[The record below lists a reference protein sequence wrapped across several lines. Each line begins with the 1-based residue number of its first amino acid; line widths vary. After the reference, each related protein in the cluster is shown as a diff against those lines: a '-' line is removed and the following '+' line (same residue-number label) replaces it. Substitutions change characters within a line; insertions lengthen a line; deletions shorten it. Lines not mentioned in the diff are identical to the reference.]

1 MPGMFSTDWRKQPT
15 LPWETSCLPLVLSC
29 LVQCFEGSV
38 YCVDEGYKLAGG
50 TSLVA
55 TAKLNIAEW
64 LSLVQLKNSEE
75 EIRRPTIT
83 SISWISSSKIKS
95 LAVEVVS
102 VRRWWFK
109 QDTPNSWCSIFLCW
123 WQWQWILY
131 SLLTQS
137 SLQPSTRSSTK
148 SMPCSPGQR
157 RLWVSSASLSY
168 EENIKFVCCLRYSH
182 LHCGHLHGRC

>member
-29 LVQCFEGSV
+29 LVPCFEGSV
-38 YCVDEGYKLAGG
+38 YCLDERGTSWRGSGG

-64 LSLVQLKNSEE
+64 LSLVQSKKPEE

-123 WQWQWILY
+123 WQSQWILY
-131 SLLTQS
+131 SPLSQS

-148 SMPCSPGQR
+148 SMPYSPGQR
-157 RLWVSSASLSY
+157 RLWVSFAWPMR
-168 EENIKFVCCLRYSH
+168 KT
-182 LHCGHLHGRC
+182 